1 MWPQKLCEITTST
14 VLRMDAKAN
23 KCIRK
28 WLGLPWG
35 LSNIGLFGKNILQLP
50 LKSINLGYR
59 QEKVRPS
66 LELRNSTDP
75 FVKKTKKQWGT
86 GSNGTQ
92 VEGRRGCRPGHQ
104 QADAHR
110 NCWQDTIRV
119 TGWLKGW
126 SGVSRS
132 STRSERSASG
142 SKDVGQP
149 GREWSTAP
157 SSGRTCLKQG

>member
-28 WLGLPWG
+28 WICLPWG

-66 LELRNSTDP
+66 LELRDSTDP
-75 FVKKTKKQWGT
+75 FVKKNNEALVQT
-86 GSNGTQ
+86 GRKWRAGEAVDQAISRLMHTEIVGRTQ
-92 VEGRRGCRPGHQ
+92 SGRPG
-104 QADAHR
+104 D
-110 NCWQDTIRV
+110 
-119 TGWLKGW
+119 
-126 SGVSRS
+126 
-132 STRSERSASG
+132 
-142 SKDVGQP
+142 
-149 GREWSTAP
+149 
-157 SSGRTCLKQG
+157 